1 MSVGTRPTVE
11 MNVLQ
16 LLKVSTAGLALGTL
30 QRLLELP
37 AQSESYSH
45 FGTTIFL

>member
-1 MSVGTRPTVE
+1 MSVGTQPTVE

-16 LLKVSTAGLALGTL
+16 LLKVFTAGLAPGTL
-30 QRLLELP
+30 QRLPELP
-37 AQSESYSH
+37 GQSESYSH